1 MFTAVLYMTSLY
13 SLQYAV
19 QAIWKAVRDLLQ
31 PQQPSDVRQAVL
43 RFTRSLVAGQ
53 YSELGVMRAH
63 FFKVIQ
69 THRMEEDAQQ
79 RSVMFRNNVC

>member
-1 MFTAVLYMTSLY
+1 MGTAVLCMTSHCT
-13 SLQYAV
+13 LQYAV

-69 THRMEEDAQQ
+69 THRIEEDAQQ
-79 RSVMFRNNVC
+79 RSVVFWNNVC